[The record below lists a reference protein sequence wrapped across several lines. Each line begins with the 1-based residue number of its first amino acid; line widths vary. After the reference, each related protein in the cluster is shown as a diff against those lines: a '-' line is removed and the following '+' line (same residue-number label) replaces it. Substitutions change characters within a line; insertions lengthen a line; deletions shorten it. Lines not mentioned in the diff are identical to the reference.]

1 MNTPISKPSETV
13 STVALVL
20 GSVVGV
26 LIFATSALAA
36 EAAYGVSYQPYQPT
50 YQPAPYQYTAQP
62 QAWNL
67 FWNQIDNVR
76 YNLIDIPFNQI
87 RQDMQPRPVVY
98 YPQQT
103 YYPSYPVQTQQY
115 PQQSYWNQ
123 GTHYQQYSQ
132 PYQQTYSYPSYP
144 QYNTYNSGYPWTW

>member
-1 MNTPISKPSETV
+1 MNTSTITPSETV
-13 STVALVL
+13 STVALVV
-20 GSVVGV
+20 GAVVGIV
-26 LIFATSALAA
+26 IFATSALAA
-36 EAAYGVSYQPYQPT
+36 EAAYGVSYQP

-67 FWNQIDNVR
+67 FWNQIDSVR

-87 RQDMQPRPVVY
+87 RQDMQPRPGVY
-98 YPQQT
+98 YPQQA
-103 YYPSYPVQTQQY
+103 YYPSYPVQTQHY

-123 GTHYQQYSQ
+123 GTYYQQYNQ

-144 QYNTYNSGYPWTW
+144 QYNTYGSGYPWSW